1 MNGIVFGSGG
11 LLLAALNIR
20 QAFQIRGLRK
30 RTKNLEAALCFHQ
43 HSYLGPLRQ
52 YGGDWFTTS
61 PQRDIVSP
69 SQKVFEQQA
78 AQKLA
83 DKKRR
88 SE

>member
-1 MNGIVFGSGG
+1 MNEIVFGSGG

-43 HSYLGPLRQ
+43 HSYFGPAGLH
-52 YGGDWFTTS
+52 GKWSTTS
-61 PQRDIVSP
+61 EQRDTGAA
-69 SQKVFEQQA
+69 SQKIFEQQA

-83 DKKRR
+83 DKERR
-88 SE
+88 NT